1 MESIRNACGMKLVEP
16 NSIYYGLDGHV
27 RLAHE
32 IGYALNDFCE
42 TDRQE
47 ILKGSYSCI
56 YVRACFLKPILDA
69 KEWIECMKSQ
79 IKKRRRIDAVTI
91 VKRLKIK
98 QPEFVD
104 NLYRAFE
111 LKNENDYLDSFYKN
125 EYIRKWISIEDRFR
139 SKGIDVNPKDYPRGI
154 AINLQLIEEYLDE
167 EYGLPFN

>member
-1 MESIRNACGMKLVEP
+1 MSPKQYMESIRNACGMKLVEP
-16 NSIYYGLDGHV
+16 NSIYYGLDGH
-27 RLAHE
+27 
-32 IGYALNDFCE
+32 
-42 TDRQE
+42 
-47 ILKGSYSCI
+47 
-56 YVRACFLKPILDA
+56 VRACFLKPILDA

-139 SKGIDVNPKDYPRGI
+139 SKGIDVNPKDYPIGI